1 MGMIALAT
9 CIGMPELDVDAD
21 ILLEE
26 FHRQG
31 AEAEWVAWDDP
42 TTNWS
47 DFRAVI
53 LRSTWDYPE
62 RMHEFL
68 PWLSRVKEATTVLN
82 PVDLVTWN
90 LDKRYLLDLEAK
102 GIQIVPTAFFEG
114 KVGEIPAEDIVIKP
128 TVSCGSMNTKR
139 FLPEQH
145 EEAKA
150 FAESLIGDWTLMVQ
164 PYVSS
169 VEDGGEISVVCLAGQ
184 PSHAIMKMPRFAD
197 GHESVSLTTLTD
209 DLREVAVK
217 VLGAI
222 DSEWLYARVD
232 VMRWEDGSW
241 VLSELELV
249 EPSLFLSHAR
259 GATEVLVTD
268 TLKRLRA

>member
-9 CIGMPELDVDAD
+9 CLDMPEVDVDAD
-21 ILLEE
+21 LLLEE

-31 AEAEWVAWDDP
+31 AEAEWVAWDDF
-42 TTNWS
+42 NIDWS
-47 DFRAVI
+47 VYEAVI

-68 PWLSRVKEATTVLN
+68 PWLSKVNAATTVLN
-82 PVDLVTWN
+82 PVDLVKWN

-102 GIQIVPTAFFEG
+102 GIQIVPTHFLVG
-114 KVGEIPAEDIVIKP
+114 TVGEIPAEDIVIKP
-128 TVSCGSMNTKR
+128 TVSCGSMNTQR
-139 FLPEQH
+139 FLPDQH

-150 FAESLIGDWTLMVQ
+150 FAESLIGKWTLMVQ

-169 VEDGGEISVVCLAGQ
+169 VDDGGEISVVCLAGQ

-232 VMRWEDGSW
+232 VMRMEDGSW
-241 VLSELELV
+241 ALSELELV
-249 EPSLFLSHAR
+249 EPSLFLSHAPEACER
-259 GATEVLVTD
+259 FVRNIRSALS
-268 TLKRLRA
+268 